1 MNSDTINGN
10 FRFNQLCSDTL
21 WRLSAD
27 GLTLIRVIRVNSIHG
42 KVMLVRVNE
51 EFQLADSKW
60 LEKFG

>member
-1 MNSDTINGN
+1 MNSDTINSN
-10 FRFNQLCSDTL
+10 IRFNSCVLTL

-51 EFQLADSKW
+51 EFQLAESKW